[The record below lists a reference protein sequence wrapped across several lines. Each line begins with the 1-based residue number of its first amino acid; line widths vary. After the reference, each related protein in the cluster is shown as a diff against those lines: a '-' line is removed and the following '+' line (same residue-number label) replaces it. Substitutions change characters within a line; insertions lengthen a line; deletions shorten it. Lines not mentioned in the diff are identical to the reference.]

1 MKQPKA
7 VLLSV
12 AAMMLALPAAAQ
24 ASNING
30 DTLPIHASGRINV
43 AFVITDQTNIEDVAG
58 PWEVFQDVMV
68 SPDGRAYRSS
78 RGFPAGMDQERLP
91 FNLYTVSNKK
101 APVRLTGGMMLLP
114 NYTFANA
121 PVPQLVVVPAQSGN
135 PEARQWIKKMSAKT
149 DVTMSVCT
157 GVKQLVAAGILDGKQ
172 ATTHH
177 WFIDDFQRRFP
188 NVHFQSGVRFV
199 QNEKVSTSAGLTSG
213 VDLALHVVERYF
225 GRNIAE
231 ATADFMEYNNSQWKD
246 PQAWIRVPSAVAS
259 VSH

>member
-1 MKQPKA
+1 MERTKA
-7 VLLSV
+7 LLLSV

-24 ASNING
+24 GPSSNG
-30 DTLPIHASGRINV
+30 DTLPVPASGSINV

-68 SPDGRAYRSS
+68 SLDGKAYLSS
-78 RGFPAGMDQERLP
+78 RGFPAGLDQMRMP

-121 PVPQLVVVPAQSGN
+121 PVPQVVVVPAQSGN
-135 PEARQWIKKMSAKT
+135 PEARQWIKKISAKT

-157 GVKQLVAAGILDGKQ
+157 GVKQLVDAGLLDGKQ

-177 WFIDDFQRRFP
+177 WYIDDFQQRFP

-225 GRNIAE
+225 GRSLAE
-231 ATADFMEYNNSQWKD
+231 ATADFMEYNNPQWKD
-246 PQAWIRVPSAVAS
+246 PQAWARVAS

>member
-30 DTLPIHASGRINV
+30 DTLPVPASGKINV

-157 GVKQLVAAGILDGKQ
+157 GVRQLVAAGLLDGKQ

-199 QNEKVSTSAGLTSG
+199 QNEKVSTAAGLTSG

-225 GRNIAE
+225 GCNIAE